1 MIRRRSLVAALAIA
15 LAACSLKRKSAD
27 PKASP
32 EPSVATGIV
41 EPVTT
46 LVIAY
51 GSEKK
56 TWLEEAANTFN
67 ASAPRTASGKR
78 IRVDGRVM
86 GSGEAMQAIL
96 AGTLRPHV
104 FSPASSAY
112 VSLLN
117 RRWLSVAGHVRALS
131 PAGEPIVLSPVVIA
145 TWKGMA
151 EALGWP
157 SKPLGWRDFL
167 KVASNA
173 DGWGA
178 YDHPEWG
185 PFKLGH
191 THPEYSNSGLLAVLA
206 EAYAGS
212 KKGRDLLPSDLDAPP
227 TLKFVADVERSVVHY
242 GKSTRFFF
250 DKMIERGPS
259 YLSAAVLY
267 ENLVVESY
275 GKSTAASLPLV
286 SIYPVEGS
294 FWSDHPYAVLD
305 AEWVEADHR
314 DAAQRFLDYL
324 KATPRQERALALG
337 FRPSDPAMPVA
348 APIDA
353 LHGADPK
360 QPQTSLEVPEG
371 ATLEALTALF
381 KRVKRHASV
390 VFAFDKSKSM
400 EGPPLEQAK
409 AGAAAFLEALDDQD
423 SVTLLFFDHKV
434 HPPVGPF
441 DLASHRKDLVAQIDS
456 VVASGGTSV
465 YDATIKARDLAGM
478 ASEQGRIQAVVVMTD
493 GQDEDSKRRLVD
505 VERAVRVQGG
515 KSTVR
520 VFTIA
525 YGNLAEELE
534 LAQIAE
540 AGQGFTAKGDLSS
553 IVEIYR
559 DMASFF

>member
-1 MIRRRSLVAALAIA
+1 MILRRTLVAVALAIA
-15 LAACSLKRKSAD
+15 LPACSLKRKSAEQT
-27 PKASP
+27 PSP
-32 EPSVATGIV
+32 PPSDSSGPADA
-41 EPVTT
+41 VTT
-46 LVIAY
+46 LVVAY

-56 TWLEEAANTFN
+56 TWLEEATSAFN
-67 ASAPRTASGKR
+67 AVKTKTASGKR
-78 IRVDGRVM
+78 IEVDGRVM

-104 FSPASSAY
+104 ISPASSAY

-117 RRWLSVAGHVRALS
+117 RRWLSVAGHVKALS

-145 TWKGMA
+145 TWKPMA

-157 SKPLGWRDFL
+157 NKPLGWRDFL

-173 DGWGA
+173 EGWGA
-178 YDHPEWG
+178 YGHAEWG

-212 KKGRDLLPSDLDAPP
+212 KKGRGLVVSDLESSP
-227 TLKFVADVERSVVHY
+227 TLEFVGDVETSVVHY

-250 DKMIERGPS
+250 DKMVERGPP

-267 ENLVVESY
+267 ENLVIESY
-275 GKSTAASLPLV
+275 GKGTAPLPMV
-286 SIYPVEGS
+286 SVYPVEGT

-305 AEWVEADHR
+305 AEWVDTEHR
-314 DAAQRFLDYL
+314 DAAQKFLAYL
-324 KATPRQERALALG
+324 KERPRQERALALG
-337 FRPSDPAMPVA
+337 FRPADPTIAVA

-360 QPQTSLEVPEG
+360 QPQSSLEVPEG
-371 ATLEALTALF
+371 ATLEALTTLF
-381 KRVKRHASV
+381 KRVKKHASV

-400 EGPPLEQAK
+400 EGPPLAQAK
-409 AGAAAFLEALDDQD
+409 AGAVAFLDALDDQD
-423 SVTLLFFDHKV
+423 NVTLLFFDHKV
-434 HPPVGPF
+434 HPAVGPF
-441 DLASHRKDLVAQIDS
+441 DLANHRKELVAHIDA

-465 YDATIKARDLAGM
+465 YDATLKARDLVGNGGDG
-478 ASEQGRIQAVVVMTD
+478 GRILAVVVMTD
-493 GQDEDSKRRLVD
+493 GQDEDSRHRLAD
-505 VERAVRVQGG
+505 VERAVRVQNG
-515 KSTVR
+515 KAAVR

-525 YGNLAEELE
+525 YGSLAEESE
-534 LAQIAE
+534 LARIAE